1 MTESL
6 LTIWAADR
14 EVLPDKIRELLAQ
27 GCDINEVAI
36 DGQTPLIKASY
47 YSNSIEVLQIMLDA
61 GANISARD
69 DMGRTVLFGAVL
81 ANKINNVRFFI
92 QNRASVNARL
102 LENGLT
108 PLLVACE
115 AASLEIVKA
124 LIDAGAGIN
133 TKDSHGYSPIMVAIQ
148 ANREDVV
155 QELLNHGARVDR
167 ELVSFVESFA
177 DFSKTEVGQKIK
189 DSCYN

>member
-1 MTESL
+1 M
-6 LTIWAADR
+6 
-14 EVLPDKIRELLAQ
+14 
-27 GCDINEVAI
+27 
-36 DGQTPLIKASY
+36 
-47 YSNSIEVLQIMLDA
+47 
-61 GANISARD
+61 
-69 DMGRTVLFGAVL
+69 
-81 ANKINNVRFFI
+81 
-92 QNRASVNARL
+92 
-102 LENGLT
+102 
-108 PLLVACE
+108 ACE